1 VTVRDEPSVEQTT
14 EAFALPE
21 SLLVPL
27 LDDAAAVLR
36 TLDVADF
43 PPVLRPLASFGKQGL
58 TTSPARQQ
66 LRRAVEVEP
75 EFRRRVVER
84 FVDHPEVRAALEAWD
99 PAQALRRV
107 DEAAARADLALLAST
122 LFAVQPEGWSFGLG
136 VVCSAFE
143 RERTEKEAHDDLKA
157 GQLQLGTLDEAR
169 RRAEEARDRAHQDV
183 TRLEEQLRTERHGRR
198 EREGRAERDLDA
210 ARRCRSEADAVVAK
224 AAATTEEAAARL
236 ERESARAREAERRVR
251 ELRRELA
258 DRDHAEG
265 QAHPAA
271 VPDPTALADAARA
284 AHGLAASLDRL
295 LHAAQAAVPP
305 PPPVDPPASREA
317 RRTRV
322 PRPPGLETDTVP
334 ALDAMLRTRGVMLV
348 VDGYNVSMR
357 GWPDARPTDQRE
369 SVLGALERLHL
380 RLRCDVIVVFDG
392 SDVQGLPPRRR
403 AGVRVLFSAA
413 DEDADPVVIREVEA
427 LNVSRPAIVASSDRW
442 VHDHAEAVGATVVS
456 ADTLLALLR
465 Q

>member
-1 VTVRDEPSVEQTT
+1 MTVRDEASVEHAT
-14 EAFALPE
+14 ESLALPE

-36 TLDVADF
+36 TLDAADF

-84 FVDHPEVRAALEAWD
+84 FVDRPEVRAALDAWD
-99 PAQALRRV
+99 PHDALQRV
-107 DEAAARADLALLAST
+107 DDAATRADLPLLAST
-122 LFAVQPEGWSFGLG
+122 LFAVQPEGWAFGLG

-143 RERTEKEAHDDLKA
+143 RHRAEKEAHDDLKA
-157 GQLQLGTLDEAR
+157 HQLQLGTLDEAR
-169 RRAEEARDRAHQDV
+169 RRAEEARDRAQQDV
-183 TRLEEQLRTERHGRR
+183 TRLEEQLRTERHARR

-210 ARRCRSEADAVVAK
+210 ARRSRTEADAVVAK
-224 AAATTEEAAARL
+224 AATATEEAEARL

-258 DRDHAEG
+258 DRD
-265 QAHPAA
+265 QPAGPA
-271 VPDPTALADAARA
+271 PAPDPTALADASRA
-284 AHGLAASLDRL
+284 AHTLASTLDRL
-295 LHAAQAAVPP
+295 VRAALTAEPP
-305 PPPVDPPASREA
+305 PPPPPTTARET
-317 RRTRV
+317 RRARV
-322 PRPPGLETDTVP
+322 PRPPGLDTDTVS
-334 ALDAMLRTRGVMLV
+334 ALDTMLRTRGVMLA

-357 GWPDARPTDQRE
+357 GWRDARPADQRE
-369 SVLGALERLHL
+369 GLLGALERLHL

-392 SDVQGLPPRRR
+392 SDVEALPPRRR
-403 AGVRVLFSAA
+403 AGVRVVFSAP

-427 LNVSRPAIVASSDRW
+427 LAASRPAIVASSDRW
-442 VHDHAEAVGATVVS
+442 VQDHAEATGATVVS
-456 ADTLLALLR
+456 ADTLLTLLR

>member
-1 VTVRDEPSVEQTT
+1 VTVRDEPTLEQTSET
-14 EAFALPE
+14 FAVPE

-36 TLDVADF
+36 TLDPADF

-84 FVDHPEVRAALEAWD
+84 FVERPEVRAAVETWD
-99 PAQALRRV
+99 PSQALRRV
-107 DEAAARADLALLAST
+107 DEAAARADLALLASM

-143 RERTEKEAHDDLKA
+143 RQRVEKEADDDHRA
-157 GQLQLGTLDEAR
+157 RQLQLGTLDEAR
-169 RRAEEARDRAHQDV
+169 RRAEEARDRAEQDV
-183 TRLEEQLRTERHGRR
+183 TRLEEQLRTERHARR

-210 ARRCRSEADAVVAK
+210 ARRSRAEADAVVAK
-224 AAATTEEAAARL
+224 AAATTEEATARL

-251 ELRRELA
+251 ELRRDLA
-258 DRDHAEG
+258 ERDQAED
-265 QAHPAA
+265 HPRPATA
-271 VPDPTALADAARA
+271 PDPTALADAARA
-284 AHGLAASLDRL
+284 AHSLASSLDRL
-295 LHAAQAAVPP
+295 LQVSRAA
-305 PPPVDPPASREA
+305 EA
-317 RRTRV
+317 RPAPSDAPADRPARRARV
-322 PRPPGLETDTVP
+322 PRPPGLDTDTVP

-357 GWPDARPTDQRE
+357 GWPDARPADQRE
-369 SVLGALERLHL
+369 GVLGALERLHL

-392 SDVQGLPPRRR
+392 SDVEGLPPRRR
-403 AGVRVLFSAA
+403 AGVRVVFSAA

-427 LNVSRPAIVASSDRW
+427 LAASRPAIVASSDRW

-456 ADTLLALLR
+456 ADTLLTRLR

>member
-1 VTVRDEPSVEQTT
+1 MTVRDEPSVEHST
-14 EAFALPE
+14 EALALPE
-21 SLLVPL
+21 SLLIPL

-36 TLDVADF
+36 TLDAVDF

-66 LRRAVEVEP
+66 LRRALEVEP

-84 FVDHPEVRAALEAWD
+84 FVDRPEVRAALESWD
-99 PAQALRRV
+99 PTDVLRRV
-107 DEAAARADLALLAST
+107 DEAAARADLAPLAST
-122 LFAVQPEGWSFGLG
+122 LYAVQPEGWSFGLG

-143 RERTEKEAHDDLKA
+143 RQRVEKEAHDDLKA
-157 GQLQLGTLDEAR
+157 RQLQLGTLDEAR
-169 RRAEEARDRAHQDV
+169 RRAEEARDRAQQDV
-183 TRLEEQLRTERHGRR
+183 TRLEEQLRSERHGRR

-210 ARRCRSEADAVVAK
+210 ARRSRSEADAIVAK
-224 AAATTEEAAARL
+224 AAATTEEAETRL
-236 ERESARAREAERRVR
+236 ERESTRAREAERRVR
-251 ELRRELA
+251 ELGRDLA
-258 DRDHAEG
+258 DRDQTAG
-265 QAHPAA
+265 PASPA
-271 VPDPTALADAARA
+271 VASDPTALADAARA
-284 AHGLAASLDRL
+284 AHTLASSLDRL
-295 LHAAQAAVPP
+295 LQAAHTVEPP
-305 PPPVDPPASREA
+305 PPPGTPPTGREA
-317 RRTRV
+317 RRARV
-322 PRPPGLETDTVP
+322 PRPPGLDTDTVP

-348 VDGYNVSMR
+348 IDGYNVSMR
-357 GWPDARPTDQRE
+357 GWHDARPADQRE

-392 SDVQGLPPRRR
+392 SDVEGLPPRRR
-403 AGVRVLFSAA
+403 AGVRVVFSAA

-442 VHDHAEAVGATVVS
+442 VHDHAEAVGAAVVS

>member
-14 EAFALPE
+14 ESLALPD

-36 TLDVADF
+36 KLDAADF

-84 FVDHPEVRAALEAWD
+84 FVDRPEVRAALESWEPTD
-99 PAQALRRV
+99 ALRRV

-143 RERTEKEAHDDLKA
+143 RQRVEKEAHDDLKA
-157 GQLQLGTLDEAR
+157 RQLQLGTLDEAR
-169 RRAEEARDRAHQDV
+169 RRAEEARDRAQQDV
-183 TRLEEQLRTERHGRR
+183 TRLEEQLRTERHARR

-210 ARRCRSEADAVVAK
+210 ARRSRGEAEAIVAK
-224 AAATTEEAAARL
+224 AAATTEESEARL

-258 DRDHAEG
+258 DRDEVES
-265 QAHPAA
+265 PARPVA
-271 VPDPTALADAARA
+271 APDPTALADAARA
-284 AHGLAASLDRL
+284 AHRLASSLDRL
-295 LHAAQAAVPP
+295 LHAAHAAELP
-305 PPPVDPPASREA
+305 PPPVAPPAGRET
-317 RRTRV
+317 RRARV

-357 GWPDARPTDQRE
+357 GWRDARPADQRE
-369 SVLGALERLHL
+369 SVLGAVERLHL

-392 SDVQGLPPRRR
+392 SDVESLPPRRR
-403 AGVRVLFSAA
+403 AGVRVVFSAA
-413 DEDADPVVIREVEA
+413 DEDADPIVIREVEA
-427 LNVSRPAIVASSDRW
+427 LAVSRPALVASSDRW